1 MQGHPG
7 AIWHEHSVIPAE
19 AGIQAGWCDD
29 NEINASLRRHDDSR
43 ERNDVERP
51 PCNSFSADD
60 RKLMNTSWLNSFT
73 QSGKTLGDIMAQN
86 AKDAFEKTSL
96 GAQNKA
102 YDLIAQMDPEYFDKL
117 KGLYVDGTFGREGA
131 LPRKTKELIMVG
143 ICCALNRPRG
153 VKLHSERALTLGVSA
168 REVLEA
174 VEVAAIPGGMPG
186 LWLGVETL
194 NDILK
199 AKGIE
204 FK

>member
-1 MQGHPG
+1 
-7 AIWHEHSVIPAE
+7 
-19 AGIQAGWCDD
+19 
-29 NEINASLRRHDDSR
+29 
-43 ERNDVERP
+43 
-51 PCNSFSADD
+51 
-60 RKLMNTSWLNSFT
+60 
-73 QSGKTLGDIMAQN
+73 MAQD

-102 YDLIAQMDPEYFDKL
+102 YDLIAQMDPEYFEKL
-117 KGLYVDGTFGREGA
+117 KGIYVDGTFGREGA

-153 VKLHSERALTLGVSA
+153 VKLHSERALTLGA
-168 REVLEA
+168 APREVLEA

-194 NDILK
+194 NEILK
-199 AKGIE
+199 AKGMQ

>member
-1 MQGHPG
+1 
-7 AIWHEHSVIPAE
+7 
-19 AGIQAGWCDD
+19 
-29 NEINASLRRHDDSR
+29 
-43 ERNDVERP
+43 
-51 PCNSFSADD
+51 
-60 RKLMNTSWLNSFT
+60 
-73 QSGKTLGDIMAQN
+73 MAQD

-117 KGLYVDGTFGREGA
+117 KGIYVDGTFGREGA

-153 VKLHSERALTLGVSA
+153 VKLHSERALTLGA
-168 REVLEA
+168 APREVLEA

>member
-1 MQGHPG
+1 
-7 AIWHEHSVIPAE
+7 
-19 AGIQAGWCDD
+19 
-29 NEINASLRRHDDSR
+29 
-43 ERNDVERP
+43 
-51 PCNSFSADD
+51 
-60 RKLMNTSWLNSFT
+60 
-73 QSGKTLGDIMAQN
+73 MAQE

-117 KGLYVDGTFGREGA
+117 KGIYVDATFGRDGA

-153 VKLHSERALTLGVSA
+153 VKLHSERALTLGA
-168 REVLEA
+168 APREVLEA

-194 NDILK
+194 NEILK
-199 AKGIE
+199 TKGIE

>member
-1 MQGHPG
+1 
-7 AIWHEHSVIPAE
+7 
-19 AGIQAGWCDD
+19 
-29 NEINASLRRHDDSR
+29 
-43 ERNDVERP
+43 
-51 PCNSFSADD
+51 
-60 RKLMNTSWLNSFT
+60 
-73 QSGKTLGDIMAQN
+73 MAQD

-102 YDLIAQMDPEYFDKL
+102 YDLIAQMDPEYFEKL
-117 KGLYVDGTFGREGA
+117 KGIYVDGTFGRDGA

-153 VKLHSERALTLGVSA
+153 VKLHSERALTLGA
-168 REVLEA
+168 APREVLEA

>member
-1 MQGHPG
+1 
-7 AIWHEHSVIPAE
+7 
-19 AGIQAGWCDD
+19 
-29 NEINASLRRHDDSR
+29 
-43 ERNDVERP
+43 
-51 PCNSFSADD
+51 
-60 RKLMNTSWLNSFT
+60 
-73 QSGKTLGDIMAQN
+73 MAQD
-86 AKDAFEKTSL
+86 AKDAFEKTAL

-102 YDLIAQMDPEYFDKL
+102 YDLIAQMDPEYFEKL

-153 VKLHSERALTLGVSA
+153 VKLHSERALTLGA
-168 REVLEA
+168 APREVLEA